1 MEVYFGQRSF
11 DPGMHRQGTIQW
23 IVHAGLVRAAP
34 PRRRRLFS
42 LGLLPATAADGACA
56 LQVAHAWADQ
66 LQGMCVGE
74 VRRLILPPSATYG
87 DWKDKAVYLDFELI
101 KVDDEGFKEW
111 EESERREILTN
122 FYQQYD
128 PSKGAAK
135 VEELLT
141 KAGVEKFPKLCRQ
154 LYAKYNTHPVT
165 MWLDE
170 KEAKGDL

>member
-1 MEVYFGQRSF
+1 M
-11 DPGMHRQGTIQW
+11 
-23 IVHAGLVRAAP
+23 
-34 PRRRRLFS
+34 
-42 LGLLPATAADGACA
+42 
-56 LQVAHAWADQ
+56 AHAWADQ

-111 EESERREILTN
+111 EESERREILSN

-135 VEELLT
+135 GEELLT